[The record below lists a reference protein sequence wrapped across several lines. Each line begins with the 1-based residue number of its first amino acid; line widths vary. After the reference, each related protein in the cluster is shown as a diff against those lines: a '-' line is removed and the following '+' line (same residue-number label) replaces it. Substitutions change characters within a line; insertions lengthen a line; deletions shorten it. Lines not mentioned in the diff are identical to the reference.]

1 MSSWSADA
9 PPPRRRGGSL
19 ILKVAL
25 AILAIPFALLLFLLG
40 QSKVVEGRAW
50 SVIRKVAQRLQT
62 EAGARRLYQANP
74 ALARVYG
81 DEEAFLEQV
90 RAHRAQFADLPDL
103 PPGNGR
109 YECFAG
115 PNGFQ
120 ASLQGSGGIWATV
133 EVRQDILLEKV
144 PGEGLLRLEFSP
156 TKEASELER
165 RAQRKARAQSDWQRY
180 REVCGRLATD
190 GAARS
195 LWAQEPGLH
204 RDFPEAGPLLV
215 LAAQVRPHLSAL
227 PETPGPFHGGMR
239 RQVVSGGP
247 GGTVRLSYA
256 LPCGTLTLTWSEER
270 LSGLHLAPRSSR
282 AAPPLEPQPP
292 GCDPG
297 RL

>member
-1 MSSWSADA
+1 MSGWSADA
-9 PPPRRRGGSL
+9 PPPARRGASL

-25 AILAIPFALLLFLLG
+25 AILALPFALVLFLLG
-40 QSKVVEGRAW
+40 QSKTVEGRAW
-50 SVIRKVAQRLQT
+50 SVIRKVALRLQT
-62 EAGARRLYQANP
+62 DEEVRRLYQANP

-90 RAHRAQFADLPDL
+90 RAHRAQLADLPDL

-115 PNGFQ
+115 PNGFR

-156 TKEASELER
+156 TKEASGREL
-165 RAQRKARAQSDWQRY
+165 RAQRKARAQADWRRY

-195 LWAQEPGLH
+195 LWEQEPGLH
-204 RDFPEAGPLLV
+204 RDFPDAGPLLA
-215 LAAQVRPHLSAL
+215 LAARVRPHLSAL
-227 PETPGPFHGGMR
+227 PETPGPFQGRLR
-239 RQVVSGGP
+239 RQMVNGGP
-247 GGTVRLSYA
+247 GGTVRLSYTF
-256 LPCGTLTLTWSEER
+256 PCGTLTATWSEER
-270 LSGLHLAPRSSR
+270 LSGLRLAPR
-282 AAPPLEPQPP
+282 
-292 GCDPG
+292 
-297 RL
+297 